1 MRRCAFLTLAD
12 PTGYVIDDQLAVEPL
27 LERGWQCDSVPW
39 TSAAVEWTAYDAV
52 VIRSTWDYASQP
64 QRFLATLRSIEASG
78 VPLFNS
84 ADLVEWNLEKG
95 YLRQLADRGVP
106 IVPTAWCDRI
116 EPGELRQALKS
127 FGEVV
132 VKPLVGAGAIGAF
145 RVRPDATAEEVAVV
159 ETEYA
164 DRKAM
169 IQPFLTNIIREGEYS
184 LFYFNGRYS
193 HAILKTP
200 QPHDFRVQEE
210 HGGIIRAVAPDAAL
224 SAAGEAVMESIGAPP
239 LYARADFVRSNDGS
253 QHWLIE
259 LELIEPSLYL
269 RMDREA
275 PARLAAAIDERAA

>member
-12 PTGYVIDDQLAVEPL
+12 PTGYVIDDQLALEPL
-27 LERGWQCDSVPW
+27 FELGWQCDSVPW
-39 TSAAVEWTAYDAV
+39 TNDAVEWTAYDAI
-52 VIRSTWDYASQP
+52 VIRSTWDYATQP
-64 QRFLATLRSIEASG
+64 ERFLATLRSIESSG

-84 ADLVEWNLEKG
+84 ADLVEWNLEKS

-106 IVPTAWCDRI
+106 IVPTVWCDNIRR
-116 EPGELRQALKS
+116 GELRQSLES

-145 RVRPDATAEEVAVV
+145 RVSPAASAEEVAGV

-164 DRKAM
+164 DRNAM
-169 IQPFLTNIIREGEYS
+169 IQPFLTNITGEGEFS

-200 QPHDFRVQEE
+200 QPRDFRVQEE
-210 HGGIIRAVAPDAAL
+210 HGGIIRAVSPDSL
-224 SAAGEAVMESIGAPP
+224 LHAAGEAVMQSIGDPP

-253 QHWLIE
+253 QFWLIE

-269 RMDREA
+269 RMDGAA
-275 PARLAAAIDERAA
+275 PRRLAEAIVERAT